1 MGRVRTG
8 APVQG
13 TQVAAGTDN
22 SLTDPRIIRFDT
34 PVRPCIVANGTGNGN
49 NIRIKVNT
57 EVDRTVDTVT
67 NDFDNDA
74 DDDGPGHITIID
86 GESADASIGGT
97 LGVESISIVTL
108 DGADDLDLVTV
119 VGWNS

>member
-1 MGRVRTG
+1 MGRIRVG
-8 APVQG
+8 APVTG

-22 SLTDPRIIRFDT
+22 SLTDPRIILFSK

-57 EVDRTVDTVT
+57 ETDGTVS

-86 GESADASIGGT
+86 GETADASIGGN
-97 LGVESISIVTL
+97 LAVHSISVVTL
-108 DGADDLDLVTV
+108 AGADDLDLVTV
-119 VGWNS
+119 VGWDS